1 MEYTRLGRT
10 GLSVSRTSFGAL
22 PIQRIPE
29 SESTAILRAAYEAG
43 INFYDTANAYTDS
56 EFKLGQ
62 ALGDVRRN
70 IIIATKTA
78 PAAPDV
84 MQQHLE
90 QSLKMLRT
98 DYIDIYQLHCAPRV
112 YRPGEEDGVYDWLL
126 QKKKEGAIRHISVTA
141 HRIGVA
147 EEALESGLYD
157 TLQYPFS
164 VIADE
169 RELRLA
175 QRAKELDI
183 GFIAMK
189 AMAGGLIQHPEVTF
203 AFLRQYPQVKVTSI
217 ARGIGF
223 GDELEYVD
231 ELTITH
237 ALMNRREIE

>member
-78 PAAPDV
+78 PAAPEV

-98 DYIDIYQLHCAPRV
+98 DYIDIYQLHCAPRLPP
-112 YRPGEEDGVYDWLL
+112 RGG
-126 QKKKEGAIRHISVTA
+126 GR
-141 HRIGVA
+141 R
-147 EEALESGLYD
+147 
-157 TLQYPFS
+157 
-164 VIADE
+164 
-169 RELRLA
+169 LRLA
-175 QRAKELDI
+175 APKE
-183 GFIAMK
+183 K
-189 AMAGGLIQHPEVTF
+189 GGCHPPYF
-203 AFLRQYPQVKVTSI
+203 CHRPPHRRRRGSPGKRSLRYPAISLLGHC
-217 ARGIGF
+217 R
-223 GDELEYVD
+223 
-231 ELTITH
+231 
-237 ALMNRREIE
+237 

>member
-78 PAAPDV
+78 PAAPEV

-98 DYIDIYQLHCAPRV
+98 DYIDIYQLHCAPRRTASTIGCSKRKRRV
-112 YRPGEEDGVYDWLL
+112 PSATFLL
-126 QKKKEGAIRHISVTA
+126 PLTA
-141 HRIGVA
+141 SASQRKPWKAVSTIPCNIPSRS
-147 EEALESGLYD
+147 LPMSG
-157 TLQYPFS
+157 S
-164 VIADE
+164 CA
-169 RELRLA
+169 
-175 QRAKELDI
+175 
-183 GFIAMK
+183 
-189 AMAGGLIQHPEVTF
+189 
-203 AFLRQYPQVKVTSI
+203 
-217 ARGIGF
+217 
-223 GDELEYVD
+223 
-231 ELTITH
+231 
-237 ALMNRREIE
+237 